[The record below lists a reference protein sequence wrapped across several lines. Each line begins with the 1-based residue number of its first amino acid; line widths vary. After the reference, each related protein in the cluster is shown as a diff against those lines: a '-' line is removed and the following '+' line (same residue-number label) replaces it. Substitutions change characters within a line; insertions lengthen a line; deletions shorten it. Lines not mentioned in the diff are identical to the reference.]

1 MAPSEA
7 QDVTTLRPM
16 VLDRGLIDSP
26 LPPIVR
32 AGDPVLRQPASA
44 VRREDILTPKMQRLV
59 HTMVEVMH
67 RAPGVGLAAPQI
79 GVPLRVIV
87 VEDQTRQAP
96 GADALAA
103 ADPRQRDGVPLLAL
117 FNPELQRLKGA
128 KKATHHEG
136 CLSVP
141 GYSAEVARDL
151 EIMVSGLD
159 HNGEPLRLIARGW
172 AARIFQ
178 HECDHLKGTLYVDK
192 MNPRSLTADG
202 R

>member
-1 MAPSEA
+1 MALPKPV
-7 QDVTTLRPM
+7 DVTTLTPLA
-16 VLDRGLIDSP
+16 LDKAAIQSP
-26 LPPIVR
+26 LPAIVR
-32 AGDPVLRQPASA
+32 AGDPVLREPAAA
-44 VRREDILTPKMQRLV
+44 VRREDITTAKMHSLV
-59 HTMVEVMH
+59 HTMVEVMR

-87 VEDQTRQAP
+87 VEDQSQQVP
-96 GADALAA
+96 SADGESR

-117 FNPELQRLKGA
+117 FNPELVKVKGC
-128 KKATHHEG
+128 KKVTHYEG

-141 GYSAEVARDL
+141 GYSAQVARDL
-151 EIMVSGLD
+151 EVVVTGLN
-159 HNGEPLRLIARGW
+159 HMGEPVQLVARGW

-192 MNPRSLTADG
+192 MNPRTLLADE